1 MYNGIGMKSTRG
13 TGTNGYVTRNLSA
26 IRPNRR
32 RRREN
37 DSWRDDRVKKRKP
50 NKDILEHKRK
60 REIEVKVFELR
71 DELEE
76 KGMDEEEIDRRCEE
90 LRESLKSKVVAT
102 KTNDTHTRAK
112 RKEEENAKLK
122 RAFGL
127 DESFV
132 PGRAFDRE
140 YQEKAKM
147 ERIKEREERAR
158 KQRKAERKERKRIKK
173 EKARRKKEMK
183 RERKR
188 AKERERLEEAERKLP
203 KDNDDNEEKSGGVVD
218 EGGDNVRARKGKHNR
233 IFETGRE
240 RG

>member
-1 MYNGIGMKSTRG
+1 MSHRLPRAPLATYPTPTS
-13 TGTNGYVTRNLSA
+13 VA
-26 IRPNRR
+26 
-32 RRREN
+32 
-37 DSWRDDRVKKRKP
+37 KKRKP

-76 KGMDEEEIDRRCEE
+76 KGMDEDEIDRRCEE

-147 ERIKEREERAR
+147 ERIF
-158 KQRKAERKERKRIKK
+158 
-173 EKARRKKEMK
+173 
-183 RERKR
+183 
-188 AKERERLEEAERKLP
+188 LW
-203 KDNDDNEEKSGGVVD
+203 
-218 EGGDNVRARKGKHNR
+218 NV
-233 IFETGRE
+233 
-240 RG
+240 